1 MAKYYKVQRFI
12 KIQKIEKGE
21 EDRVGNDWVEVNE
34 DGSPLN
40 KDNKK
45 EVKKKDK

>member
-1 MAKYYKVQRFI
+1 MAKYYKVKRFI

-21 EDRVGNDWVEVNE
+21 EDRVGSDWVEVSE

-45 EVKKKDK
+45 AEKKKD